1 MQFATGDGRAAGH
14 IGAVLVLGTAP
25 GFSVAEA
32 RRVLGERIRA
42 VPRLRQRLYR
52 APPGCGR
59 PYWADD
65 PAFDINEH
73 VRQVCC
79 PPPGDERAL
88 LDLAAAQLREPMPR
102 SRPLWSATF
111 VTGLAGGG
119 TGLLVIMDHVL
130 ADGIAG
136 LAVLGTL
143 VDQAAETA
151 QARAD
156 RFPAPAPRARELAAD
171 AWRGRLRRAARAEPG
186 APRQARGLRRIRE
199 GMAELGGARPPRRR
213 PATSLNRPVG
223 PRRRLDIVAVDL
235 AGLRDLGHA
244 YGGTV
249 NDVVLAAVAGALRTL
264 LAARGEQLGEVTIT
278 VPVAARRAATGGEL
292 GNQIGIMPV
301 TVPATGDFG
310 TRVTRTAEITRER
323 KSRARGASAALFVPA
338 FLLLAR
344 TGLLRWFASHQR
356 VVQTFVTN
364 LHGPEDPL
372 TFGGAAVRAIIPIPS
387 TTGNVTVTF
396 AAASYAGTLY
406 ITILSDPCPH
416 ARRPRPSRRPPPRT
430 VRPADRPSA
439 VSSSRPAAI
448 LHVAVT
454 FSSYPPQR
462 ECGGPR
468 ENPAARSA
476 RAAASANASATGAA
490 PGRCRRG
497 RQRPP
502 DRVQRGRAAGA
513 AGGRGRHDPARPR
526 AADAAR
532 VHRHGA
538 HPAGAAQGG
547 QHRLAI
553 RPLLPRRPGLPAQRG
568 RRRCC
573 CACSARSW

>member
-25 GFSVAEA
+25 GFTVAEA

-42 VPRLRQRLYR
+42 LPRLRQRLHR

-65 PAFDINEH
+65 PAFDINDH

-136 LAVLGTL
+136 LAVLSTL
-143 VDQAAETA
+143 VDQGAGTA
-151 QARAD
+151 PARAD

-171 AWRGRLRRAARAEPG
+171 AWRGRLRRAAPREPG

-199 GMAELGGARPPRRR
+199 GMAELGGALPPRRR
-213 PATSLNRPVG
+213 SATSLNRPVG
-223 PRRRLDIVAVDL
+223 PRRRLDVVAVDL

-278 VPVAARRAATGGEL
+278 VPVAARRAPAGGEL
-292 GNQIGIMPV
+292 GTRSGSCRSPCPP
-301 TVPATGDFG
+301 PAT
-310 TRVTRTAEITRER
+310 
-323 KSRARGASAALFVPA
+323 S
-338 FLLLAR
+338 
-344 TGLLRWFASHQR
+344 
-356 VVQTFVTN
+356 
-364 LHGPEDPL
+364 
-372 TFGGAAVRAIIPIPS
+372 
-387 TTGNVTVTF
+387 
-396 AAASYAGTLY
+396 
-406 ITILSDPCPH
+406 
-416 ARRPRPSRRPPPRT
+416 
-430 VRPADRPSA
+430 
-439 VSSSRPAAI
+439 
-448 LHVAVT
+448 
-454 FSSYPPQR
+454 
-462 ECGGPR
+462 
-468 ENPAARSA
+468 
-476 RAAASANASATGAA
+476 A
-490 PGRCRRG
+490 PG
-497 RQRPP
+497 
-502 DRVQRGRAAGA
+502 
-513 AGGRGRHDPARPR
+513 
-526 AADAAR
+526 
-532 VHRHGA
+532 
-538 HPAGAAQGG
+538 
-547 QHRLAI
+547 
-553 RPLLPRRPGLPAQRG
+553 
-568 RRRCC
+568 
-573 CACSARSW
+573 

>member
-14 IGAVLVLGTAP
+14 IGAVLLLGAAP

-111 VTGLAGGG
+111 VTGLADGR

-130 ADGIAG
+130 ADGVAG

-171 AWRGRLRRAARAEPG
+171 AWRGRLRRAGRAGPG
-186 APRQARGLRRIRE
+186 ARQARGLRRIRA
-199 GMAELGGARPPRRR
+199 GLAELGGAWPPRRR

-223 PRRRLDIVAVDL
+223 PGRRLDVIAVDL
-235 AGLRDLGHA
+235 AGVRDLGHA
-244 YGGTV
+244 HGGTV

-292 GNQIGIMPV
+292 GNQIGIMTV
-301 TVPATGDFG
+301 TVPATGDVG

-323 KSRARGASAALFVPA
+323 KSGARGASAALFVPA

-344 TGLLRWFASHQR
+344 IGLLRWFASHQR
-356 VVQTFVTN
+356 VVQT
-364 LHGPEDPL
+364 GAPPSEAEEDS
-372 TFGGAAVRAIIPIPS
+372 GG
-387 TTGNVTVTF
+387 
-396 AAASYAGTLY
+396 Y
-406 ITILSDPCPH
+406 
-416 ARRPRPSRRPPPRT
+416 
-430 VRPADRPSA
+430 
-439 VSSSRPAAI
+439 
-448 LHVAVT
+448 
-454 FSSYPPQR
+454 
-462 ECGGPR
+462 
-468 ENPAARSA
+468 
-476 RAAASANASATGAA
+476 GAA
-490 PGRCRRG
+490 PA
-497 RQRPP
+497 
-502 DRVQRGRAAGA
+502 VF
-513 AGGRGRHDPARPR
+513 
-526 AADAAR
+526 
-532 VHRHGA
+532 
-538 HPAGAAQGG
+538 
-547 QHRLAI
+547 
-553 RPLLPRRPGLPAQRG
+553 
-568 RRRCC
+568 
-573 CACSARSW
+573 RSDVRS

>member
-14 IGAVLVLGTAP
+14 IGAVLVLGAAP
-25 GFSVAEA
+25 GFTVAEA

-65 PAFDINEH
+65 PAFDINDH

-151 QARAD
+151 LARAD
-156 RFPAPAPRARELAAD
+156 RFPAPAPAPRARELAAD
-171 AWRGRLRRAARAEPG
+171 AWRGRLLRAGRPEPG
-186 APRQARGLRRIRE
+186 SPRQARGLRRIRE
-199 GMAELGGARPPRRR
+199 GFIELGGARPPRRR

-235 AGLRDLGHA
+235 ASLRDLGHA
-244 YGGTV
+244 HGGTV
-249 NDVVLAAVAGALRTL
+249 NDVLLAAVAGALRTL
-264 LAARGEQLGEVTIT
+264 LTARGEQLDEVTIT
-278 VPVAARRAATGGEL
+278 VPVAARRAAAGGEL

-310 TRVTRTAEITRER
+310 TRVTQTAEITRER

-344 TGLLRWFASHQR
+344 TGLLRWFARHQR

-364 LHGPEDPL
+364 LHGPENPL

-396 AAASYAGTLY
+396 AAASYAGTLH
-406 ITILSDPCPH
+406 ITILSDP
-416 ARRPRPSRRPPPRT
+416 SRMPDA
-430 VRPADRPSA
+430 PA
-439 VSSSRPAAI
+439 
-448 LHVAVT
+448 L
-454 FSSYPPQR
+454 
-462 ECGGPR
+462 
-468 ENPAARSA
+468 
-476 RAAASANASATGAA
+476 AAALRHELSDPPIA
-490 PGRCRRG
+490 P
-497 RQRPP
+497 
-502 DRVQRGRAAGA
+502 
-513 AGGRGRHDPARPR
+513 
-526 AADAAR
+526 
-532 VHRHGA
+532 
-538 HPAGAAQGG
+538 
-547 QHRLAI
+547 
-553 RPLLPRRPGLPAQRG
+553 LP
-568 RRRCC
+568 
-573 CACSARSW
+573 

>member
-1 MQFATGDGRAAGH
+1 
-14 IGAVLVLGTAP
+14 
-25 GFSVAEA
+25 
-32 RRVLGERIRA
+32 
-42 VPRLRQRLYR
+42 
-52 APPGCGR
+52 
-59 PYWADD
+59 
-65 PAFDINEH
+65 
-73 VRQVCC
+73 
-79 PPPGDERAL
+79 
-88 LDLAAAQLREPMPR
+88 MPR

-136 LAVLGTL
+136 LAVLSTL
-143 VDQAAETA
+143 VDQGAGTA
-151 QARAD
+151 PARAD

-171 AWRGRLRRAARAEPG
+171 AWRGRLRRAAPREPG

-199 GMAELGGARPPRRR
+199 GMAELGGALPPRRR
-213 PATSLNRPVG
+213 SATSLNRPVG
-223 PRRRLDIVAVDL
+223 PRRRLDVVAVDL

-278 VPVAARRAATGGEL
+278 VPVAARRAPAGGEL

-310 TRVTRTAEITRER
+310 TRVTQTAEITRER

-364 LHGPEDPL
+364 LHGPENPL

-396 AAASYAGTLY
+396 AAASYAGTLR
-406 ITILSDPCPH
+406 ITILSDP
-416 ARRPRPSRRPPPRT
+416 ARMPDA
-430 VRPADRPSA
+430 PA
-439 VSSSRPAAI
+439 
-448 LHVAVT
+448 L
-454 FSSYPPQR
+454 
-462 ECGGPR
+462 
-468 ENPAARSA
+468 
-476 RAAASANASATGAA
+476 AAALRHELSVSLIA
-490 PGRCRRG
+490 P
-497 RQRPP
+497 
-502 DRVQRGRAAGA
+502 
-513 AGGRGRHDPARPR
+513 
-526 AADAAR
+526 
-532 VHRHGA
+532 
-538 HPAGAAQGG
+538 
-547 QHRLAI
+547 
-553 RPLLPRRPGLPAQRG
+553 LP
-568 RRRCC
+568 
-573 CACSARSW
+573 